1 MTVLPNGYVQ
11 LKASLLLISNLTA
24 EDLLAVC
31 DGVCRCYVSSSR
43 NIVVVWFVYHWLRL
57 ITGCI
62 AVCQYLLP
70 FVITARI
77 QHCCPAGR
85 PTETNRAQA
94 SNSQQDHLMLAQR
107 L

>member
-43 NIVVVWFVYHWLRL
+43 NIVVVWFVYHF
-57 ITGCI
+57 G
-62 AVCQYLLP
+62 Y
-70 FVITARI
+70 
-77 QHCCPAGR
+77 G
-85 PTETNRAQA
+85 
-94 SNSQQDHLMLAQR
+94 
-107 L
+107 